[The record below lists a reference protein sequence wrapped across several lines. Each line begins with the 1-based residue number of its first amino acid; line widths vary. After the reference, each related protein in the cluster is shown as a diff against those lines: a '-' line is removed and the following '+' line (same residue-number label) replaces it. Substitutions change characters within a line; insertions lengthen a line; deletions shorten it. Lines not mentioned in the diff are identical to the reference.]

1 MKALLDICVV
11 CRMPHVVS
19 ELAARLPSTPLVI
32 RKLDNGTYHMQLYD
46 SAERT
51 TVKAA
56 VEGENAEYV
65 KQQVADYWA
74 TRCTNSL

>member
-32 RKLDNGTYHMQLYD
+32 RKLDNGTYHMQLYE

-51 TVKAA
+51 TVKA
-56 VEGENAEYV
+56 VEAGNAEYV

-74 TRCTNSL
+74 TRRTNTL